1 MKENK
6 TVVTYSSSLSTV
18 LGVVFLVLKLVGV
31 IDWAWVWVLA
41 PFWIPIALVIVI
53 AIIWLLVVGIIAI
66 VSR

>member
-1 MKENK
+1 MEEKK
-6 TVVTYSSSLSTV
+6 TVVTSGCSLTTV

-53 AIIWLLVVGIIAI
+53 AIIWLLVVGIVAI